1 MSSKA
6 VFAGLVFDENDQPCE
21 VAYVGPEACYV
32 INDAGFRRHI
42 ASETVDRQV
51 LALMKEQITGNEGL
65 ISEQAAKMLGSEDIF
80 SRAMIENQ
88 LKNMDQQLDLIIQSG
103 IPEDSRTY
111 LGMVG
116 FKVVIDLHGGVIRV
130 DQPGAISPD
139 EE

>member
-6 VFAGLVFDENDQPCE
+6 VFEGLVFDENDRPCE
-21 VAYVGPEACYV
+21 VTYVGPEACYV
-32 INDAGFRRHI
+32 VNDAGFRRHI

-51 LALMKEQITGNEGL
+51 LALMKDQITGNEGL

-80 SRAMIENQ
+80 SQAMIENQ
-88 LKNMDQQLDLIIQSG
+88 LKNIDQQLDLIIQSG

-130 DQPGAISPD
+130 DQPGSIAPD

>member
-6 VFAGLVFDENDQPCE
+6 VFSGLVFDENDQPCE
-21 VAYVGPEACYV
+21 VVYVGSEACYV
-32 INDAGFRRHI
+32 VDDAGFRRHI
-42 ASETVDRQV
+42 ASDLVDRQV
-51 LALMKEQITGNEGL
+51 LALMKNQITGNEGL

-80 SRAMIENQ
+80 SKAMIENQ
-88 LKNMDQQLDLIIQSG
+88 LKNIDQQLELLIQSG

-116 FKVVIDLHGGVIRV
+116 FKVIIDLHGRIIRV